1 MTWRGLA
8 ALLLLAAVGG
18 VAGYFVAD
26 LRDPEPTTAS
36 TAEPLPAESPSIP
49 IDPERPFAKDIT
61 YPALQPGLEYVS
73 HKIGDPPFQWTYDTP
88 IGWKQTDDN
97 LGPNE
102 IRWRPPGEPDVGG
115 FSMRVKLTTE
125 HKTKQQMVD
134 QKLAAM
140 QAGWEDVVV
149 LGQTDDLLSFSYR
162 EPTTNTQR
170 FNTFGWFSL
179 PGEDEAT
186 FEMSVVGRSV
196 DRAGLDELFDRVSA
210 SIAKVP

>member
-18 VAGYFVAD
+18 VAGYAVAD

-36 TAEPLPAESPSIP
+36 TAEPLPAESPSFP
-49 IDPERPFAKDIT
+49 VEPERPFAKDID
-61 YPALQPGLEYVS
+61 YPALQPGLEYRS
-73 HKIGDPPFQWTYDTP
+73 HRIGDPPFMWTYDVP
-88 IGWKQTDDN
+88 RGWKIVED
-97 LGPNE
+97 LGPDE
-102 IRWRPPGEPDVGG
+102 IRWRPPDEPDIGG
-115 FSMRVKLTTE
+115 YSMRVKLTTE

-140 QAGWEDVVV
+140 QSSFEDVEI

-162 EPTTNTQR
+162 DSPRNTQR

-179 PGEDEAT
+179 PGEDEAK

-196 DRAGLDELFDRVSA
+196 DRPGLEELFDRVSA